1 MRPDGFAVGIDAA
14 PEMIAR
20 ARELAARE
28 GWSVEYRV
36 ADFASPAVQGARH
49 VAAQVLGNRP
59 ETDDSLGRL
68 LWHAGFRGITSGR
81 LLHGML
87 AGARGEKR

>member
-1 MRPDGFAVGIDAA
+1 VRPDGFAVGIDAS

-28 GWSVEYRV
+28 GWRVEYRV